1 MGAGLQDDWLEFY
14 RRPQSEPEF
23 PLRNEQV
30 KQRASEVGK
39 SLELL
44 GLLNEGADVQNMM
57 DVKFDFGQ
65 FCGRLDLST
74 AAVMGHS
81 FGGSTTIQTLLTDQ
95 RFK

>member
-1 MGAGLQDDWLEFY
+1 M
-14 RRPQSEPEF
+14 
-23 PLRNEQV
+23 QV

-39 SLELL
+39 ALDLL

-57 DVKFDFGQ
+57 DVEFDFGQ
-65 FCGRLDLST
+65 FRGCLDLST

-81 FGGSTTIQTLLTDQ
+81 VGGGTAVQTLLTDK